1 MGINLKIMS
10 KRKGSVYK
18 KKKGLVKDLTRNILQ
33 EFNRDPKK
41 ILNYKQIASKLEVN
55 DPNGRNQIIQR
66 EILPG

>member
-41 ILNYKQIASKLEVN
+41 ILNEAKKVFKNTVLASDLDEFDV
-55 DPNGRNQIIQR
+55 
-66 EILPG
+66 E